1 MSVAFLRFSSGL
13 RCACVCQML
22 LKDVGAV
29 PYYTV
34 CMNESLACVITF
46 SSGSML
52 RLANSG
58 AVWAVYE
65 EFVIILM
72 AFFC

>member
-1 MSVAFLRFSSGL
+1 
-13 RCACVCQML
+13 ML

-29 PYYTV
+29 PKYTV

-46 SSGSML
+46 SRGSML
-52 RLANSG
+52 RLAKSG
-58 AVWAVYE
+58 AVCAVYE

-72 AFFC
+72 AFFCWRNILLMFV